1 MATPSIRPIHV
12 CLGVL
17 VLTALV
23 TAGVSAQDAVLEATP
38 GKSAPAGSTVAVKW
52 KGPNGPGDYITI
64 VGAGAPAN
72 AYLDYKPTSDGR
84 APVNPVSLVLPAKP
98 GAYEIRYVL
107 GNPRRVLA
115 SVPFVVTEVT
125 ATLEAPE
132 RVMPEAKFDVAWL
145 GPNNAGDWVTIVA
158 ADAPVSAYLS
168 YVDARNGRTDD
179 KTTRRVATLRAPPKT
194 GSYELRYVQQGKS
207 VIGRRAIEVT
217 TAPPAPPGSG
227 GAPAKP
233 STDGGGLSQA
243 EGTVNAWS
251 GWARCEI
258 QTRTTGQTNTHYE
271 DSQTQTWTISG
282 PGTIDGGG
290 TRYPAT
296 WSVTGTGAMRT
307 SWSGPGSNPNGDHM
321 ESVWEHRISGV
332 AAPLLVTHRASDN
345 KVVLSS
351 AHARLQ
357 SPVTV
362 QRWIGNDAG
371 TVISPGSQ
379 TSFPEPIFEL
389 TLPAI
394 DDAATS
400 TRLSGSSSPVVS
412 YPVSPLQPANAGATA
427 SCTWL
432 FEKGVVFTPLEPPPA
447 PVPTRKKFPR
457 PAPQR
462 QIPSPVQVL
471 TPNGPEDWAVNS
483 RQTVSWTHTL
493 GAGQRFNI
501 DISLDGGTTWLP
513 LGQNISDDGSGSRGT
528 FTVAM
533 PAVGSTAGLVRVSAA
548 TNAAA
553 ADVSDSGFK
562 LGAPWLNILTPIAT
576 TVERGGRFVV
586 QVRTNLAVGE
596 RYTIAVSY
604 DNARWQTV
612 TTSGTSGMT
621 VTVPL
626 TAPLTNYGPGGT
638 VRVTSNSVPT
648 LSASGSVRIER

>member
-1 MATPSIRPIHV
+1 MAKPSLRA
-12 CLGVL
+12 CLGL
-17 VLTALV
+17 LAV
-23 TAGVSAQDAVLEATP
+23 TAVFMGRVSAQDVILEATP
-38 GKSAPAGSTVAVKW
+38 AKSAPAGSTVTVKW
-52 KGPNGPGDYITI
+52 KGPNGPGDYIT
-64 VGAGAPAN
+64 VVSTGSAAN

-84 APVNPVSLVLPAKP
+84 APVNPVALVLPAKP

-125 ATLEAPE
+125 ATIEAPE
-132 RVMPEAKFDVAWL
+132 HVMPEAKFDVSWL
-145 GPNNAGDWVTIVA
+145 GPNNTGDWVAIVA

-168 YVDARNGRTDD
+168 YVDARNGRADD
-179 KTTRRVATLRAPPKT
+179 KTSRRIATLRAPPKT
-194 GSYELRYVQQGKS
+194 GTYELRYVQQGKI
-207 VIGRRAIEVT
+207 VIGRRTIEVT
-217 TAPPAPPGSG
+217 TSPPATSGSG

-233 STDGGGLSQA
+233 STDGGGPTQA

-258 QTRTTGQTNTHYE
+258 QTRTAGQTNTHYE

-282 PGTIDGGG
+282 AGTVDGGG

-296 WSVTGTGAMRT
+296 WSVSGSGSMRT
-307 SWSGPGSNPNGDHM
+307 SWSGPGSYSNGDHM
-321 ESVWEHRISGV
+321 DSVWEPRISGV

-357 SPVTV
+357 SQITV

-371 TVISPGSQ
+371 TVVSPGSQ
-379 TSFPEPIFEL
+379 TAFPEPLFEL
-389 TLPAI
+389 ALPAI
-394 DDAATS
+394 EDAATS

-412 YPVSPLQPANAGATA
+412 YAVSPLQPANASTTA

-432 FEKGVVFTPLEPPPA
+432 FEKGVTFTPLQPPPA
-447 PVPTRKKFPR
+447 PAHTRKTFPR
-457 PAPQR
+457 PSLPR
-462 QIPSPVQVL
+462 QISSAVQVL

-501 DISLDGGTTWLP
+501 DISVDGGTTWLP
-513 LGQNISDDGSGSRGT
+513 LGRNISDDGSGSRGA

-548 TNAAA
+548 SNASA

-562 LGAPWLNILTPIAT
+562 LGAPWLNILTPIGAN
-576 TVERGGRFVV
+576 VERGGRFVV
-586 QVRTNLAVGE
+586 QVTTNLAVSE
-596 RYTIAVSY
+596 RYTIAVTY
-604 DNARWQTV
+604 DNTSWQTV
-612 TTSGTSGMT
+612 ATSATSGMT
-621 VTVPL
+621 VTVPA
-626 TAPLTNYGPGGT
+626 TAPLTNNGPGGT

-648 LSASGSVRIER
+648 LSATGSVRIRR